1 MYALTMRELDQKA
14 EKSDLLPI
22 IDGEWKIFEKGSD
35 PQELVNT
42 LAGKRSN
49 LCIADIGSATAYLH
63 QGGG

>member
-35 PQELVNT
+35 PKNW
-42 LAGKRSN
+42 
-49 LCIADIGSATAYLH
+49 
-63 QGGG
+63 